1 MNENTPDL
9 SLVIPLFNEAES
21 IPELKRWIDEVL
33 NERTYEVVFIDD
45 GSRDDSW
52 HVIQELAEKYPARVV
67 GLKLARNYGK
77 SAGLQVGFEAAKGK
91 VVITMDA
98 DLQDSPEEIP

>member
-21 IPELKRWIDEVL
+21 IPELKRWIDDVL
-33 NERTYEVVFIDD
+33 SERTYEVVFIDD

-52 HVIQELAEKYPARVV
+52 QVIQELAEK
-67 GLKLARNYGK
+67 
-77 SAGLQVGFEAAKGK
+77 
-91 VVITMDA
+91 D
-98 DLQDSPEEIP
+98 PERETDYH